1 MIAKNTDLRHVDS
14 GLSDA
19 EKRQIHRRAAL
30 VAVLGKKYALHP
42 ENAPAKGTYN
52 RQGVRLG

>member
-1 MIAKNTDLRHVDS
+1 MTDLAKIDS
-14 GLSDA
+14 GLSEA